1 MPFTRGQPI
10 IKGDPIWTFMA
21 TDYLYEDLGT
31 GKDLG
36 NIDSLTLCD
45 DAAGPEIGEWGEA
58 LVAQYLERQKQL
70 GKILDYFWKNS
81 EEETGCPF
89 DFEIQLSGNSGILS
103 NYIEVKSTVSEDK
116 EVFEISMQQIQ
127 FAEHEKEK
135 FHIYRVFNAGN
146 PERVKLIRITN
157 LDMRL
162 AKKQVKLCMLI

>member
-1 MPFTRGQPI
+1 MLCVP
-10 IKGDPIWTFMA
+10 GDPVWTFMA
-21 TDYLYEDLGT
+21 TDYMYEDLGS

-36 NIDSLTLCD
+36 TVDFLTLCE
-45 DAAGPEIGEWGEA
+45 DAAGAEIGEWGEA
-58 LVAQYLERQKQL
+58 LVAQYLEKQKQD
-70 GKILDYFWKNS
+70 GNILDYTWKNS
-81 EEETGCPF
+81 EQETGCPF
-89 DFEIQLSGNSGILS
+89 DFEIQLAGNNGMIY
-103 NYIEVKSTVSEDK
+103 NYVEVKSTLSADK

-127 FAEHEKEK
+127 FAGQEKER